1 MDALTIPKPT
11 VSRIVTGLSSSHMTG
26 RCLKQKDRLLDEHAD
41 GILALGGEE
50 AVLESPEV
58 PSNLAVL

>member
-1 MDALTIPKPT
+1 M
-11 VSRIVTGLSSSHMTG
+11 
-26 RCLKQKDRLLDEHAD
+26 LDEHAD